1 MNGYPVLLNL
11 HHRSVVMVGGGRV
24 AGRKVAGLL
33 DAGACV
39 TVISPALHP
48 SLMKHVKAMQ
58 HIARS
63 YQPGML
69 AELRPVLVFA
79 ATDTRRVNQA
89 VADEAEVLGVLVNV
103 VDDPTASGFSNM
115 LTVQRP
121 PLTVALA
128 TDGASP
134 ALAAQLKTRLEQ
146 AITEDDAVLARWLS
160 ELRPL
165 VKACLQAQSERE
177 QFWHAL
183 LASTAPALVRAGN
196 TIAAYNVVENLLQTS
211 AIERR

>member
-48 SLMKHVKAMQ
+48 SLMKHVKAMR

-69 AELRPVLVFA
+69 AELHPVLVFA